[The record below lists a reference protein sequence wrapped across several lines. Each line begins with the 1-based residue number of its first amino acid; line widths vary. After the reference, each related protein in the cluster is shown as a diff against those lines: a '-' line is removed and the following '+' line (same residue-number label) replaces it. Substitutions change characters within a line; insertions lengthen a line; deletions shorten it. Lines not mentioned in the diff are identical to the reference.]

1 MQIEYPLEIQMKIN
15 GKEQKIKLEGE
26 TKLLDLLRDHFGLT
40 GAKNGCGKGVCGT
53 CTVIMNGNAV
63 RSCRIGAAKADG
75 AVIETIEN
83 LALFDEDSGI
93 VEAEGDTYK
102 PKSAV
107 RALHPLQFAFI
118 VEGALQCGYCTPGMI
133 MASKALLDQN
143 PSPCEKEIRKAL
155 QGNLCRC
162 TGYQSI
168 RKAVHRAADLL
179 REGNTHIF
187 LDDPREINSK
197 KSYGMYIPFRK
208 VSKNGSVIGQEIRDA
223 KILDKVTGRMYYAA
237 DLPPRPET
245 LYGRMVYSTYPSA
258 KFSIDKTKAEIMPG
272 VELILTA
279 DDIPGKNV
287 LGMLME
293 DQPALAAGK
302 VISIADP
309 IAAVF
314 ASNPA
319 TAEIAASALEVHYTE
334 EPGLFTPQEALDNQ
348 APHIHEGGNICH
360 QAHIYRGDV
369 EGAFETAAAVSEG
382 TFYTPAVDPGFMEP
396 ESGIAYVDEK
406 GRIVIEMGTQSA
418 FDDRRQLAVALALPE
433 EQIIVKQLPMGGAF
447 GAKEDITLQFALALA
462 ALKTGKHIRMSLSRE
477 QSFRVHPKRHP
488 VYAKYRMAAD
498 SDGSLLAVQA
508 DIVADTGAYASLGP
522 DILENMLTF
531 GAGPYEVPNID
542 IKGRLVYT
550 NNPPSGAMR
559 GFGVPQVAFMVE
571 QLVDRL
577 AEKLDKDPLEMRIHN
592 ALVPGHYLASGHRM
606 EEGTA
611 GRDTLETL
619 QATMGASAK
628 PADTEEWSYGIGYAT
643 AMKNVG
649 FGHGIDEEAG
659 ASLHI
664 CEDTI
669 RMYCGTFEYGQG
681 SLTALVQLAA
691 EVLGVPFEA
700 IELDFTETENSPET
714 GATTAS
720 RQTFLTGNAVVRA
733 AEKLREKIVFQA
745 CKVYG
750 GEKREW
756 IIRSSLLVNTD
767 TKEEHQLF
775 SSTFKGLVASYRY
788 KAPKT
793 DGFKDTPV
801 PFRGGEADTGS
812 EKMDLLS
819 MRTHWSYAY
828 TAQSALVRVH
838 RKTGKIEVL
847 KIWAAQDCGR
857 ALNPLNV
864 RSQIEGGVI
873 QGMGYALSE
882 EVVYEQGKQKTD
894 NFDTYRM
901 PRSMQVPDLVP
912 IIVEVPDPKGPFG
925 AKGMG
930 EVPLLAT
937 APAVANA
944 VYDATGTRYN
954 RLPLEK

>member
-1 MQIEYPLEIQMKIN
+1 
-15 GKEQKIKLEGE
+15 
-26 TKLLDLLRDHFGLT
+26 
-40 GAKNGCGKGVCGT
+40 
-53 CTVIMNGNAV
+53 
-63 RSCRIGAAKADG
+63 
-75 AVIETIEN
+75 
-83 LALFDEDSGI
+83 
-93 VEAEGDTYK
+93 
-102 PKSAV
+102 
-107 RALHPLQFAFI
+107 
-118 VEGALQCGYCTPGMI
+118 
-133 MASKALLDQN
+133 
-143 PSPCEKEIRKAL
+143 
-155 QGNLCRC
+155 
-162 TGYQSI
+162 
-168 RKAVHRAADLL
+168 
-179 REGNTHIF
+179 
-187 LDDPREINSK
+187 
-197 KSYGMYIPFRK
+197 
-208 VSKNGSVIGQEIRDA
+208 
-223 KILDKVTGRMYYAA
+223 
-237 DLPPRPET
+237 
-245 LYGRMVYSTYPSA
+245 
-258 KFSIDKTKAEIMPG
+258 
-272 VELILTA
+272 
-279 DDIPGKNV
+279 
-287 LGMLME
+287 
-293 DQPALAAGK
+293 PALADGK
-302 VISIADP
+302 IISIADP

-314 ASNPA
+314 ASTPDA
-319 TAEIAASALEVHYTE
+319 AESGVSALEINYTE
-334 EPGLFTPQEALDNQ
+334 EPGLFTPQEALDVQ

-382 TFYTPAVDPGFMEP
+382 SFYTPAVDPGFMEP
-396 ESGIAYVDEK
+396 ESGIAYIDEN

-418 FDDRRQLAVALALPE
+418 FDDRRQLAAALSLPE
-433 EQIIVKQLPMGGAF
+433 EQIVVKQLPMGGAF

-462 ALKTGKHIRMSLSRE
+462 ALKTGKPVRMSLDRE

-488 VYAKYRMAAD
+488 VFAKYRMAAD

-508 DIVADTGAYASLGP
+508 DIIADTGAYASLGP

-542 IKGRLVYT
+542 INGRLVYT

-571 QLVDRL
+571 QLIDRL
-577 AEKLDKDPLEMRIHN
+577 AEKLEKDPLEMRIHN

-611 GRDTLETL
+611 ARDTLEAL
-619 QATMGASAK
+619 QATMGVFEK
-628 PADTEEWSYGIGYAT
+628 PADTEEWIYGIGYAA

-664 CEDTI
+664 CSDNI

-691 EVLGVPFEA
+691 EVIGVPFEA

-720 RQTFLTGNAVVRA
+720 RQTFLTGNAVVCA
-733 AEKLREKIVFQA
+733 AEKLREKIVSEA
-745 CKVYG
+745 CRVYG
-750 GEKREW
+750 GEKNDW
-756 IIRSSLLVNTD
+756 TVRSGLLVNTD
-767 TKEEHQLF
+767 TNEEHQLF
-775 SSTFKGLVASYRY
+775 SSVFKGIEASHRY

-793 DGFKDTPV
+793 DGFDDTPV
-801 PFRGGEADTGS
+801 PFRGRTGGTGS
-812 EKMDLLS
+812 VNKELLS

-838 RKTGKIEVL
+838 RRTGKIEVK

-873 QGMGYALSE
+873 QGLGYALSE
-882 EVVYEQGKQKTD
+882 EVVYEQGRQKTD
-894 NFDTYRM
+894 NFHSYRM
-901 PRSMQVPDLVP
+901 PRSMQVPEIIP
-912 IIVEVPDPKGPFG
+912 IIVEVPDPNGPFG

-937 APAVANA
+937 APAVVNA
-944 VYDATGTRYN
+944 VYNATGVRYN
-954 RLPLEK
+954 RLPLER